1 MVRAGTLVVR
11 EVRLD
16 DNFKRDVRRLN
27 KQQKSR
33 LTIALRKLLI
43 DASLPGLNLEKI
55 GDALYSI
62 RVDLAVRVT
71 MTIEGDVATLRRY
84 GNHEVYDRR

>member
-11 EVRLD
+11 EVIASDTFLH
-16 DNFKRDVRRLN
+16 DVRRLN

-33 LTIALRKLLI
+33 LTIALRKLLK
-43 DASLPGLNLEKI
+43 DASAPGLNLEKI
-55 GDALYSI
+55 DDALYSI

-71 MTIEGDVATLRRY
+71 MTIAGDIATLRRY
-84 GNHEVYDRR
+84 GNHSVYKRR